1 MIVSFKNRLVYSG
14 HCDGLVYYYSKR
26 LNQMIARRYVVPKES
41 TQNRKI
47 GAISRNLKAL
57 EPSEGYISDMKVYLA
72 LYSYQPQSKNFVS
85 WRNVFLTIMFA
96 LAKADDEVD
105 LLTITRGQ
113 IEADN
118 LPCIS
123 VKRAVEAGLLAPVI
137 GYERLISEI

>member
-1 MIVSFKNRLVYSG
+1 VYSG

-26 LNQMIARRYVVPKES
+26 LNQMIAQHYVVPKES

-57 EPSEGYISDMKVYLA
+57 EPSEGYISDLKVYLA
-72 LYSYQPQSKNFVS
+72 LYSYQLHEKNFVS

-105 LLTITRGQ
+105 LLTITREQ

-118 LPCIS
+118 LPCRS
-123 VKRAVEAGLLAPVI
+123 VKQALEAGLLSVKGSLMCTSFGSLKYTTYQLP
-137 GYERLISEI
+137 